1 MRSVI
6 CFTLVVLACTMVLLP
21 GPAPAQRASRP
32 KKTQKDSFPQSTQ
45 GSQALSP
52 EQSLAA
58 FHTHDDLVVEL
69 VAAEPLV
76 KDPVAISF
84 GPDGRLWVAEMA
96 DYPAGLK
103 GDYQPGGRIVVL
115 EDTDGDGKYDKST
128 LFLDKIPFPT
138 GITFWRKGVLICAA
152 PDILYAEDT
161 DGDGKADVVKKL
173 YSGFGTTNFQAR
185 VNSLEYGL
193 DGWVYGSCGMFGGRI
208 KRFSSPTP
216 YALGHRDFRIHPD
229 TGDMEPATGRTQQ
242 GRVRDD
248 WGNWFGCDNTNL
260 LWHYP
265 LADHYLRRNPYVTTP
280 QSLVDVPAGPNP
292 QQLFPAN
299 KQMQL
304 FSLSGPP
311 GQTTAACGLGVYRD
325 DLLGKE
331 YTGNTFT
338 CEAVDLLV
346 HRLQLF
352 PRESSFIGRRAAN
365 EKTSEFLASTD
376 PWCRPVQM
384 RTGPDGAI
392 WVVDMYRY
400 VIEHPRWIPPEDLAK
415 LDLRAGENMGRIYRV
430 RPRNGS
436 LRPVPRFDRLDT
448 AGLVAALDNPN
459 GTQRDLASQMLLWK
473 ADKSAVPALE
483 KLAAESA
490 RPEAR
495 LHAMCVLDVLAGVP
509 TGLVKR
515 ALCDAHPGVRRHAVR
530 IAEKSMSA
538 DPEIGP
544 TVAKLITDPDAQV
557 RLQAACSLGEWRDGR
572 AGQALGAVALAHA
585 DDRYLT
591 AAALSSM
598 NASNLRE
605 MVKTILAS
613 KSASG
618 GFERLVGEVVRSAA
632 SMSSP
637 EDLPVLLE
645 AVAGSS
651 KEAAE
656 PWRLSALAGALDSL
670 DRRRIRWQELPTE
683 STREAIQ
690 GRLAQARA
698 TVASDAAAES
708 LRVAALPLLGRE
720 PDRRNADIE
729 VLGKLLDPA
738 QPGPLQDGSLAMLGT
753 FSDDRPAALLVASWK
768 SLTPRQRS
776 QALELFL
783 GRSAWQGIL
792 LDAIAKQQI
801 PSSDVDSKN
810 RQRLLDH
817 RDPQYRALAA
827 KLFAGANRPD
837 RQKVIDEYKSALNI
851 TGDRGRGQAVF
862 VKRCATCH
870 RLNDTGFAV
879 GPDLAALANK
889 SGIFLLT
896 EILDPNKNVDTR
908 YIEFIA
914 NTRSGRAFNGILASE
929 SSSGVTL
936 RGPDGKEQSLLRS
949 DIENLQSTGKS
960 LMPEGLEKDLSQQ
973 DVADVIAYLGSTR
986 SPPKPLRGNVP
997 TVLSPAKGVLT
1008 LTAEKSEIRGDEI
1021 SYEHRYRN
1029 VGAWLGEHDSVT
1041 WEIQQD
1047 KDATYDVY
1055 LDWSCSSRS
1064 AGNKY
1069 IIEGAVEP
1077 LRGTV
1082 ASTGGR
1088 DKYAH
1093 KKIGTITIKGGRQR
1107 IMVRS
1112 DGPIANEP
1120 FMDLRT
1126 LYLVPPGQQPE
1137 WTNEQKH

>member
-1 MRSVI
+1 MRRAIISSV
-6 CFTLVVLACTMVLLP
+6 LVLACCMVFLP
-21 GPAPAQRASRP
+21 GPATAQKGSRP
-32 KKTQKDSFPQSTQ
+32 KRSNSGSFPQSTQ
-45 GSQALSP
+45 GSQALTP
-52 EQSLAA
+52 EQSRAA
-58 FHTHDDLVVEL
+58 FHTHDDLVVEV

-138 GITFWRKGVLICAA
+138 GVTFWRKGVLICAA
-152 PDILYAEDT
+152 PDIIYAEDT

-216 YALGHRDFRIHPD
+216 YMLGHRDFRIHPD

-248 WGNWFGCDNTNL
+248 WDNWFGCDNTNL

-265 LADHYLRRNPYVTTP
+265 LADNYLRRNPYLAAP
-280 QSLVDVPAGPNP
+280 RSYVDVPAGPNP

-299 KQMQL
+299 PQMQL

-311 GQTTAACGLGVYRD
+311 GQTTAACGLGIYRD

-338 CEAVDLLV
+338 CEAVNLLV

-352 PRESSFIGRRAAN
+352 PNDSTFIGKRAAN
-365 EKTSEFLASTD
+365 EKTSEFLASAD

-384 RTGPDGAI
+384 RTGPDGAV

-415 LDLRAGENMGRIYRV
+415 LDLRAGADLGRIYRV
-430 RPRNGS
+430 RPKNGS

-448 AGLVAALDNPN
+448 DGLVAALDNPN

-473 ADKSAVPALE
+473 GDKSAAPALE
-483 KLAAESA
+483 KMAAENS

-495 LHAMCVLDVLAGVP
+495 LHALCVLDVLAGVP
-509 TGLVKR
+509 VDLVKR
-515 ALCDAHPGVRRHAVR
+515 ALGDVHPGVRRHAIR
-530 IAEKSMSA
+530 IAEKA
-538 DPEIGP
+538 IKANPDIGP
-544 TVAKLITDPDAQV
+544 VVAKLTTDADAQV
-557 RLQAACSLGEWRDGR
+557 RLQAACSLGEWRDGQ

-585 DDRYLT
+585 NDRYLT

-598 NASNLRE
+598 NAANLQE
-605 MVKTILAS
+605 MVKTVLAGNS
-613 KSASG
+613 TKP
-618 GFERLVGEVVRSAA
+618 GFERLVGDVVSSAA
-632 SMSSP
+632 SLSSP
-637 EDLPVLLE
+637 DALPALLE
-645 AVAGSS
+645 TVAGSS
-651 KEAAE
+651 EEATE
-656 PWRLSALAGALDSL
+656 PWRLSALAGALEAL
-670 DRRRIRWQELPTE
+670 DRRSIRWQDL
-683 STREAIQ
+683 SRETARTAIQ
-690 GRLAQARA
+690 NRLGQARA
-698 TVASDAAAES
+698 TLAKDNAPEA
-708 LRVAALPLLGRE
+708 LRVAALALLGRE
-720 PDRRNADIE
+720 PDKRGADIE

-738 QPGPLQDGSLAMLGT
+738 QPGPLQDGALAMLGT
-753 FSDDRPAALLVASWK
+753 FTDDKPAALLVANWK
-768 SLTPRQRS
+768 GLTPRQRT
-776 QALELFL
+776 QALELLL
-783 GRSAWQGIL
+783 GRTAWQGIL
-792 LDAIAKQQI
+792 LDAVAKQQI
-801 PSSDVDSKN
+801 PSADVDSKN

-817 RDPQYRALAA
+817 RDPKYRELAA

-837 RQKVIDEYKSALNI
+837 RQKVIDEYKSALNLP
-851 TGDRGRGQAVF
+851 GDRGRGQAVF
-862 VKRCATCH
+862 TKRCATCH

-889 SGIFLLT
+889 SGNFLLT

-908 YIEFIA
+908 FIEFMA
-914 NTRSGRAFNGILASE
+914 STRNGRVFNGILASE
-929 SSSGVTL
+929 SGSGITL
-936 RGPDGKEQSLLRS
+936 RGPDGKEQSLLKG

-973 DVADVIAYLGSTR
+973 DVADVIAYLGTTR
-986 SPPKPLRGNVP
+986 SPPKALKGNLPALMTP
-997 TVLSPAKGVLT
+997 TNGVLT
-1008 LTAEKSEIRGDEI
+1008 LTAEKSEIRGDDI
-1021 SYEHRYRN
+1021 DYEHRYRN
-1029 VGAWLGEHDSVT
+1029 VGAWHAEHDSVS
-1041 WEIQQD
+1041 WEVQQG

-1055 LDWSCSSRS
+1055 LDWSCPQRSS
-1064 AGNKY
+1064 GNKY
-1069 IIEGAVEP
+1069 IIEGGVEP
-1077 LRGTV
+1077 LRGKV
-1082 ASTGGR
+1082 ESTSAR
-1088 DKYAH
+1088 DKYAQ
-1093 KKIGTITIKGGRQR
+1093 KKIGTITIKAGRQR

-1112 DGPIANEP
+1112 DGPIAKESL
-1120 FMDLRT
+1120 MDLRT
-1126 LYLVPPGQQPE
+1126 LYLVPPGQKPE
-1137 WTNEQKH
+1137 WTNDQKH